1 MTTQTAEEYY
11 AGHIQDLRDYG
22 ARLVTTGPRPD
33 HALVFTLRDGH
44 HFLPFP
50 NQARTAT
57 VNAAVRRARKHHTV
71 HEYDTTDRSGAQER
85 VVYIRHAAGTWS
97 NVQDVVDI
105 YVIPLETPRA
115 VGPTAVLAR

>member
-11 AGHIQDLRDYG
+11 TGHIQALRDYG
-22 ARLVTTGPRPD
+22 ARLVTNGPRPD

-50 NQARTAT
+50 NQARTRTVHAAT
-57 VNAAVRRARKHHTV
+57 RRARKHHAV
-71 HEYDTTDRSGAQER
+71 YEYDTTDRSGAKEH

-97 NVQDVVDI
+97 NVHDVVEI
-105 YVIPLETPRA
+105 YVIPLETL
-115 VGPTAVLAR
+115 TEL